1 MNASLQDLWNHLG
14 AMDLTIDGID
24 NAALRGESCQTD
36 IPRLQV
42 RQARQMVADIM
53 QTDGVLNDINRALI
67 REKDD
72 MTDQV
77 CKLQNRVRDLTRA
90 LEKVTTCDA

>member
-36 IPRLQV
+36 IPRLQI
-42 RQARQMVADIM
+42 RQARRMVADIM
-53 QTDGVLNDINRALI
+53 QSDGVINDINQGLI

-72 MTDQV
+72 LTDQV
-77 CKLQNRVRDLTRA
+77 CKLQNQVRDLTKA
-90 LEKVTTCDA
+90 FEVTK